1 MSPVKK
7 TSLYVMLINSLL
19 ISVSVFS
26 QQGEGIKT
34 LYELGEPFVINT
46 FDVDEV
52 KVTPIKGLENPF
64 ALAFRTNGDILV
76 TERYTGKIRIIR
88 DGSLVEKVIEG
99 VPEVYTGE
107 FRAGLMAIA
116 FHPDDDRV
124 VYLTHHKRV
133 MVEGEEERAVVL
145 VRARLQEDR
154 LTDVT
159 EIFQAKGLDRGIA
172 AAKLMFTPENKLL
185 MSLGGAYM
193 YAGIG
198 DYAQDPSIHL
208 GKVLRLNDDG
218 TPAEGNPYLESGEFL
233 PEVYTVGHRN
243 IIGWD
248 YHPETGELWAT
259 ENGPQGGDEANIIQM
274 GKNYGWP
281 NVSYSRQYRGDWVS
295 NTQWSD
301 QYEQP
306 QVIWWPSIAPS
317 GITFYSGNAFPDWQN
332 NLFVGS
338 MMEGRVPGTGHIERI
353 VFNSRGEEIRREG
366 ILREL
371 KSRITDVQEGP
382 NGKLYVLTDE
392 EDGALL
398 ILEPPM

>member
-1 MSPVKK
+1 MKGMK
-7 TSLYVMLINSLL
+7 TSFIYLVLVSLL
-19 ISVSVFS
+19 GVSINGYS
-26 QQGEGIKT
+26 QQTENIQT
-34 LYELGEPFVINT
+34 LYERGQPFVINT

-52 KVTPIKGLENPF
+52 RVVPIKGLENPF
-64 ALAFRTNGDILV
+64 ALAFRNNGDILV

-88 DGSLVEKVIEG
+88 DGRLVGQEIEG

-107 FRAGLMAIA
+107 FRSGLMAVA
-116 FHPDDDRV
+116 FHPDDDRII
-124 VYLTHHKRV
+124 YLTHHKQV

-154 LTDVT
+154 LTNVT

-172 AAKLMFTPENKLL
+172 AAKLIFAPDKKLL
-185 MSLGGAYM
+185 MSLGGSYM

-208 GKVLRLNDDG
+208 GKLLRLNDDG
-218 TPAEGNPYLESGEFL
+218 TPAEDNPFVESGEFL

-243 IIGWD
+243 IIGLD
-248 YHPETGELWAT
+248 YHPETGKLWAT
-259 ENGPQGGDEANIIQM
+259 ENGPQGGDEANIIEM
-274 GKNYGWP
+274 GRNYGWP
-281 NVSYSRQYRGDWVS
+281 IVSYSRQYRGDWAS
-295 NTQWSD
+295 STQWSNNF
-301 QYEQP
+301 EQP

-317 GITFYSGNAFPDWQN
+317 GITFYSGEAFPDWQN

-338 MMEGRVPGTGHIERI
+338 MMEGRIPGTGHIERI

-371 KSRITDVQEGP
+371 KARITDVQEGP
-382 NGKLYVLTDE
+382 DGRLYVLTDE

-398 ILEPPM
+398 ILEPVM